1 MREREKRALLE
12 RWREIEDEEGSPNGS
27 PAKDLA
33 FRNLKEQWFSDA
45 FKFLIKLPE
54 EIHIWCGYEDI
65 MWPLLEPFGSYFQ
78 YRRADEPLKVL
89 WKRICAEL
97 RRCCECCFQ
106 HHKSQELYKSE
117 FEEDIVKPLL
127 TVLQTLDEERVAEHL
142 RDINS
147 RAKMAGLYVK
157 EDFAEIVSVLF
168 EVLMFPDLLDDQ
180 AIANEFVPFLL
191 EVEKSHDLTLTRRQ
205 QYPGVYALLFLQK
218 TEARAIGFR
227 LAGILGEIRETTDL
241 EPIQPLLK
249 KFIHFLNNSP
259 PNREISRPR
268 IQYDRESV
276 WLGIKSLIG
285 FLEPPAFEEGI
296 IERYPIFLSIVL
308 NHVSDDSTKDFAHA
322 VDILK
327 LLFEILGCK
336 LWLKTTFSPS
346 VMRNTLLGQCFHTRI
361 ERHHKAIFDLFQPFL
376 QSLEALQD
384 GEYERQRR
392 HFLFFLLYQVS
403 HSSNFSLL
411 MKKKACQIAIF
422 IVGRGYRMD
431 PPCPPFECAHMWGP
445 SLIHSVRDSTL
456 YTSLRQPAFDLI
468 QTIIVA
474 DVAALTSLW
483 ARQCNRHISFA
494 KLPCDFDEDDDESQS
509 MTEIEEADLNCWTDF
524 NMLNKLTAKDCVEW
538 FCIPLLWVEVLSK
551 TVPSSLPLSFSKSV
565 MWALSRLSAIESD
578 ISNLVKI
585 PVLEWIS
592 VHFAKYDASFRW
604 DIPKGCDDGADGKGC
619 TNSIKA
625 APHCVN
631 LLKLIRRCAAY
642 YARQIEESGL
652 CMQWTWEPRMCETII
667 LLFVD
672 PHDVVRTSGK
682 VILEQV
688 SSTCGVVSGLQ
699 FLCSSQA
706 SISAMSLGL
715 RYAIKMLLGNS
726 IALTSQTLQHLFFIV
741 SKLLD
746 SSMIMMGDSSNERNV
761 KAWKKFC
768 QLLSENIW
776 PLLLKCLTEGKC
788 LVQDKAYQMTFVRL
802 LEILPLTVE
811 QMSSSLFRQS
821 SFCGVEG
828 DSSITISKLVDFK
841 WFYDL
846 IDWGKSQLIVIRSH
860 WKKSVGGILN
870 IFKDLTYGASH
881 NVINTI
887 KGILESDNL
896 VVYQLEEQVS
906 RLSILM
912 LEYNASLSQRQ
923 RERRTVHNQALVSG
937 EGNHFHKVQDIVY
950 GDSCDKDG
958 VTELCKVKKEH
969 EIIILSDDEVETDRE
984 SRAPSQS
991 HSRRAEGG
999 FQKPLSCEIEETI
1012 QADEKSHNSLSNHK
1026 SYSNSTQDFSLVT
1039 SSSKI
1044 CPIDTTMGSS
1054 NSGIKEPPF
1063 TCEQSDNRG
1072 SIVPQPRDLISNV
1085 PVSTLHPTVSEYNSS
1100 SLPTVS
1106 DEKHISSQKIQ
1117 ESFKEFSKS
1126 KILNRTGDATNVG
1139 TGLESHGIG
1148 GKNIDTENK
1157 ARISR
1162 VHKPSTVCNS
1172 SDDLLLKEMVSASKD
1187 DPLEAALDA
1196 ARNVQ
1201 TLLPKPPAPPKRQL
1215 IHLQIPLENTKGRF
1229 DRLQS
1234 GMRKYKPPRLDDW
1247 YKRILELNYFSVV
1260 GISLSGSE
1268 TENLQASNLT
1278 QVPTSFLSPDHY
1290 MDIFRPLVLEEF
1302 KAQLRHSFE
1311 EVSSPEDMCF
1321 GSLHLLSLEK
1331 VDEFHLGRFMP
1342 DTGEDAAARGC
1353 SENDLVL
1360 LSREPFQLVSQ
1371 NVHMIGKVERRERDA
1386 KSRSTILLLRL
1397 YLQSGI
1403 PRLAKARRL
1412 LTVRSKWSVT
1422 RLMSITPQLR
1432 EFQALSAVK
1441 DVPLLPIILN
1451 PHIAATKFADV
1462 CAHTQGT
1469 QGEDMEL
1476 FPKPLKEYLKEAFN
1490 ESQLKAISAVLQ
1502 RNDSQKN
1509 CGLSLIQ
1516 GPPGTGKTSTILAI
1530 VSVLLAISKIS
1541 NKSSG
1546 GIARDNVYTQQV
1558 ATSSLSRGKLKTNQ
1572 SAATL
1577 RQWQDADRARELMKY
1592 NNKSAYKPF
1601 EVERPR
1607 TSRVLVCAQSNAA
1620 VDELVSRIC
1629 KHGLHDIAGQ
1639 KYKPYIVRV
1648 GNAKTVHPDS
1658 LPVFIDTLVEQRLG
1672 EKKQNEADCRDESAH
1687 NVTAKLRSD
1696 LEKLVES
1703 IRFHEAQRSNCQ
1715 DEGTNKISSEDDA
1728 RLNFLYKKKRAIFTE
1743 LAVAE
1748 AEQKKSFEDNRALK
1762 KDLRRDIIRE
1772 AEIVVTT
1779 LSGCGGDIYSACI
1792 ELVSRNKNVKSV
1804 GDALFDAVVIDEASQ
1819 ALEPATLIPMQL
1831 LKWTGSKCVM
1841 VGDPKQLPA
1850 TVLSQ
1855 LASKFSYE
1863 CSMFERLQR
1872 ADYPVTMLST
1882 QYRMHPEIC
1891 QFPSAHFYGNQLK
1904 DGGPMETKRTALF
1917 HESTPLGPYV
1927 FYDVVDGREESGR
1940 SIRSQSLCNGSEVA
1954 VALEILKFLSLR
1966 YPKEF
1971 HPERIGIITPYK
1983 QQLKELR
1990 LQVTNEFGPSIA
2002 GKMEFNT
2009 VDGFQ
2014 GREVDVLIFSTVRA
2028 SSKDKKLST
2037 SESGGIGFVSDVRRM
2052 NVALTRAKFSLWIVG
2067 NARTLQQSPHWE
2079 ALLKNVKERKLFFSA
2094 EKPYKSMF
2102 SSARFGFAAK
2112 TCLSSAKQASLKH
2125 SQGYREGKRFKR
2137 DNGSKMDERLQLS
2150 PERNMEA
2157 NSLDILYAKQEN
2169 RKMHTETKLQNHSG
2183 IEAKMSDDAL
2193 KERKKTHGGKP
2204 YKTESH
2210 SGNRNSNDKSHLVV
2224 ENIEHQNKIAINK
2237 AGLAAKKVK
2246 AMTDSHCLPKKK
2258 NKASTAQK
2266 PEPKANE
2273 ISRGKTW
2280 DTEKRE
2286 NLIRKDTHRTK
2297 AVHIDTEANKLTASN
2312 MASQRTN
2319 TVITPTEET
2328 LQSNIIVRIPGYST
2342 GETHG
2347 QNEVN
2352 NNFDKSIHKSSRD
2365 DQIALRK
2372 RQRDIINS
2380 ILPPGALIPSK
2391 KPNVSQT
2398 SSRGRYTGSIND
2410 QRNGVGN
2417 LPGRGSSDSIG
2428 GQSEKSIAQMKQKSQ
2443 VTRGQKQPSPQ
2454 RDISDREGKLY
2465 EEWERF
2471 EKKLAESKAARK
2483 PTRD

>member
-1 MREREKRALLE
+1 MREREKRTLLD
-12 RWREIEDEEGSPNGS
+12 RWREIEDDDGSPTGS
-27 PAKDLA
+27 PAEDLE
-33 FRNLKEQWFSDA
+33 FRSLKEQWFSDA
-45 FKFLIKLPE
+45 FRFLIKLPE
-54 EIHIWCGYEDI
+54 EIHIWCGYGDV

-78 YRRADEPLKVL
+78 YKQADMPLKVL

-97 RRCCECCFQ
+97 RQCFQCCFQ
-106 HHKSQELYKSE
+106 HHKAQESYKSE

-147 RAKMAGLYVK
+147 REKLTGLYAK

-180 AIANEFVPFLL
+180 AIANEFVPFIL
-191 EVEKSHDLTLTRRQ
+191 EVEKSHDLTLTRSQ

-218 TEARAIGFR
+218 TEVRAIGFR
-227 LAGILGEIRETTDL
+227 LAGILGEIRETSRL
-241 EPIQPLLK
+241 EPVQPLLK

-259 PNREISRPR
+259 PNKEISRPR
-268 IQYDRESV
+268 IQYDRASV

-285 FLEPPAFEEGI
+285 FLNPQEFEEGI

-392 HFLFFLLYQVS
+392 HFLYFLLHQVS
-403 HSSNFSLL
+403 HSSNFSVL

-422 IVGRGYRMD
+422 IVGRGYKMD

-445 SLIHSVRDSTL
+445 SLIHSVRDASL
-456 YTSLRQPAFDLI
+456 YTALRQPAFDLI

-474 DVAALTSLW
+474 DAAALTSLW

-494 KLPCDFDEDDDESQS
+494 KLPSEIDDDDDESQS
-509 MTEIEEADLNCWTDF
+509 MNEIEEADLNCWTDF
-524 NMLNKLTAKDCVEW
+524 NMLSKLASKDCVEW
-538 FCIPLLWVEVLSK
+538 FCIPLLWVEVLMK
-551 TVPSSLPLSFSKSV
+551 GAPSSLPLSFSKSV
-565 MWALSRLSAIESD
+565 MWALSRISAIEPD
-578 ISNLVKI
+578 ISNLVKM

-592 VHFAKYDASFRW
+592 VHFAKFDASFIW

-631 LLKLIRRCAAY
+631 LLRLIRRCAAC
-642 YARQIEESGL
+642 YARQIEESEL
-652 CMQWTWEPRMCETII
+652 RMQWTWEPRMCETII

-672 PHDVVRTSGK
+672 PHDVVRTAGK

-688 SSTCGVVSGLQ
+688 SGTRGVVSGLQ
-699 FLCSSQA
+699 FLCSSQG

-726 IALTSQTLQHLFFIV
+726 IPSTSQILQHLFFIV
-741 SKLLD
+741 SKLVD
-746 SSMIMMGDSSNERNV
+746 PSMIMMGDSSNERNV
-761 KAWKKFC
+761 KAAEKFC

-802 LEILPLTVE
+802 LEILPLIVE
-811 QMSSSLFRQS
+811 HMSSSLFKQS
-821 SFCGVEG
+821 SFCEVEG
-828 DSSITISKLVDFK
+828 DSSVTMTETVDFK
-841 WFYDL
+841 WFNDL
-846 IDWGKSQLIVIRSH
+846 LDWGKSQLKVIQSH
-860 WKKSVGGILN
+860 WKKAVGGILN

-881 NVINTI
+881 TVINTI

-896 VVYQLEEQVS
+896 MVCQLQEQVS
-906 RLSILM
+906 LLSILM
-912 LEYNASLSQRQ
+912 RENNASLSQRQ
-923 RERRTVHNQALVSG
+923 SERRTVHNQALVSG
-937 EGNHFHKVQDIVY
+937 EQNHFHKVQDTVY
-950 GDSCDKDG
+950 GDSFDKDG
-958 VTELCKVKKEH
+958 VTELSKGKNEH
-969 EIIILSDDEVETDRE
+969 EIIILSDDEIETERE

-991 HSRRAEGG
+991 HAHARGG
-999 FQKPLSCEIEETI
+999 FRKPLSLEIEKTI
-1012 QADEKSHNSLSNHK
+1012 QADEKSHYSLSNQD
-1026 SYSNSTQDFSLVT
+1026 SCSNSTESFSLAT

-1044 CPIDTTMGSS
+1044 CPIGTTMGSS

-1063 TCEQSDNRG
+1063 TCEYFDNRG
-1072 SIVPQPRDLISNV
+1072 SILPQPGDLILNV
-1085 PVSTLHPTVSEYNSS
+1085 PVSTLHPAVAKHNLS
-1100 SLPTVS
+1100 SLPTVGN
-1106 DEKHISSQKIQ
+1106 EKHVSSQKIQ
-1117 ESFKEFSKS
+1117 ESIKESSKS

-1139 TGLESHGIG
+1139 TRLESHGIG
-1148 GKNIDTENK
+1148 DQKYDAENI
-1157 ARISR
+1157 ARISS

-1172 SDDLLLKEMVSASKD
+1172 SDDLLLKEMVSGSQD

-1196 ARNVQ
+1196 ARNVP

-1215 IHLQIPLENTKGRF
+1215 IHLQVPFENDKGRF
-1229 DRLQS
+1229 DRLQG
-1234 GMRKYKPPRLDDW
+1234 GMKKYKPPRLDDW
-1247 YKRILELNYFSVV
+1247 YKRILELNYFSIV
-1260 GISLSGSE
+1260 GISLPGSE
-1268 TENLQASNLT
+1268 TEYLQAINLT
-1278 QVPTSFLSPDHY
+1278 EVPTSFLSPDHY
-1290 MDIFRPLVLEEF
+1290 MDVFRPLVLEEF

-1321 GSLHLLSLEK
+1321 GNLNLLSLEK
-1331 VDEFHLGRFMP
+1331 VDDFHLGRFMP
-1342 DTGEDAAARGC
+1342 DAGEDAVASGC

-1360 LSREPFQLVSQ
+1360 LSRKPFQTVSE
-1371 NVHMIGKVERRERDA
+1371 NLHMIGKVERRERDA

-1397 YLQSGI
+1397 YLHSGI
-1403 PRLAKARRL
+1403 PRLAKARRH
-1412 LTVRSKWSVT
+1412 LTVRSKWCVT

-1441 DVPLLPIILN
+1441 DVPLLPVILN
-1451 PHIAATKFADV
+1451 PHRAATEFADV
-1462 CAHTQGT
+1462 CNQTQG
-1469 QGEDMEL
+1469 GDMKL
-1476 FPKPLKEYLKEAFN
+1476 FPKPLKECLKEAFN
-1490 ESQLKAISAVLQ
+1490 ESQFKAINAVLE
-1502 RNDSQKN
+1502 RNGSQKN

-1516 GPPGTGKTSTILAI
+1516 GPPGTGKTKTILAI

-1546 GIARDNVYTQQV
+1546 GIARDNVCRQQI
-1558 ATSSLSRGKLKTNQ
+1558 ASSSLSRGKLKMSQ
-1572 SAATL
+1572 SAATA
-1577 RQWQDADRARELMKY
+1577 RSWQDAGHARQLMKH

-1601 EVERPR
+1601 ELEGPR

-1629 KHGLHDIAGQ
+1629 NHGLHDITGQ

-1672 EKKQNEADCRDESAH
+1672 EKKQNEADSRDERAH

-1696 LEKLVES
+1696 IEKLVES
-1703 IRFHEAQRSNCQ
+1703 IRFHEAQRSNRQ
-1715 DEGTNKISSEDDA
+1715 DEGTNKISTEDDI
-1728 RLNFLYKKKRAIFTE
+1728 RLKFLYKKKRAIFTE

-1748 AEQKKSFEDNRALK
+1748 AEEKKAFEDNRAIK
-1762 KDLRRDIIRE
+1762 KGLRRDIIRE

-1792 ELVSRNKNVKSV
+1792 ELVSQNKNVKSV
-1804 GDALFDAVVIDEASQ
+1804 GDALFDAVVIDEAGQ

-1831 LKWTGSKCVM
+1831 LKSTGSKCVM

-1891 QFPSAHFYGNQLK
+1891 QFPSAHFYDNQLK

-1917 HESTPLGPYV
+1917 HENSFLGPYV
-1927 FYDVVDGREESGR
+1927 FYDVVDGYEESGR
-1940 SIRSQSLCNGSEVA
+1940 SIRSQSLCNESEVA
-1954 VALEILKFLSLR
+1954 VSLEILKFLNLR
-1966 YPKEF
+1966 YPQEF

-2014 GREVDVLIFSTVRA
+2014 GREIDMLIFSTVRA
-2028 SSKDKKLST
+2028 SSEDKKLST

-2067 NARTLQQSPHWE
+2067 NARTLQRSHHWA
-2079 ALLKNVKERKLFFSA
+2079 ALVKNAKERKLFFSA
-2094 EKPYKSMF
+2094 KKPYKSMF
-2102 SSARFGFAAK
+2102 PNALLGFSAK
-2112 TCLSSAKQASLKH
+2112 SCLSSAKPASPRH
-2125 SQGYREGKRFKR
+2125 SHGHQEGKRFKR
-2137 DNGSKMDERLQLS
+2137 DNGGKMEESSQLG
-2150 PERNMEA
+2150 PKRNMEA
-2157 NSLDILYAKQEN
+2157 NSLISLSAKQEN
-2169 RKMHTETKLQNHSG
+2169 RKMHTETSLQNNLG

-2193 KERKKTHGGKP
+2193 KERRNTHGGKP
-2204 YKTESH
+2204 YRSESH
-2210 SGNRNSNDKSHLVV
+2210 SASRTSNDKSHLIV
-2224 ENIEHQNKIAINK
+2224 ENGEHQNKLAINK
-2237 AGLAAKKVK
+2237 AGLVSKKVK
-2246 AMTDSHCLPKKK
+2246 TITDIHCLPEKK
-2258 NKASTAQK
+2258 NKTFIAQK
-2266 PEPKANE
+2266 PKPKANE
-2273 ISRGKTW
+2273 ISKGRTRPL
-2280 DTEKRE
+2280 EKRE
-2286 NLIRKDTHRTK
+2286 HIMEKERHRTK
-2297 AVHIDTEANKLTASN
+2297 HVHMDTEANQLNASN

-2319 TVITPTEET
+2319 TVITPREET
-2328 LQSNIIVRIPGYST
+2328 LQPNRTVRIPGNST
-2342 GETHG
+2342 GEPHG
-2347 QNEVN
+2347 QKEVN
-2352 NNFDKSIHKSSRD
+2352 SNVGENIRKSSKD
-2365 DQIALRK
+2365 DLIALRK
-2372 RQRDIINS
+2372 RQREAVNS
-2380 ILPPGALIPSK
+2380 ILPSGAFISSK

-2398 SSRGRYTGSIND
+2398 SSQGRYIGSIND
-2410 QRNGVGN
+2410 LRNRVGN
-2417 LPGRGSSDSIG
+2417 LPRQGSSYSIG
-2428 GQSEKSIAQMKQKSQ
+2428 RQSEKSTSQMKQKSQ
-2443 VTRGQKQPSPQ
+2443 VTCGQKQSSPQ
-2454 RDISDREGKLY
+2454 RGISDREGMLY

-2471 EKKLAESKAARK
+2471 EKKLAESKAARH